1 MDLAIRMN
9 KNGLVVISD
18 MDGLKRI
25 NDTWGHDAGDRAII
39 AMAHVLEKTFRSLDV
54 LARLGGDEFA
64 IVAVDVDPEFAE
76 TLRTRMDK
84 LVAHYNQTSGE
95 PFTLAISTGA
105 VVFKGGQ
112 SRNLE
117 ALLALADSA
126 LYEEKRQKQRDGR

>member
-1 MDLAIRMN
+1 
-9 KNGLVVISD
+9 
-18 MDGLKRI
+18 
-25 NDTWGHDAGDRAII
+25 
-39 AMAHVLEKTFRSLDV
+39 MAHVLEKTFRSLDV

-64 IVAVDVDPEFAE
+64 IVAVDVDAEFAE
-76 TLRTRMDK
+76 TLRTRLDK
-84 LVAHYNQTSGE
+84 LVARYNQTSGE

-105 VVFKGGQ
+105 VVFRGGQ